1 VVIDTKTPLCY
12 NATQKGGNEME
23 NAKTRLNA
31 YVGAETHKEAKIQAV
46 KEGISL
52 SELVERAL
60 QEYLTKQSRGANDD
74 RD

>member
-1 VVIDTKTPLCY
+1 MKWR
-12 NATQKGGNEME
+12 TQ
-23 NAKTRLNA
+23 KTRLNA
-31 YVGAETHKEAKIQAV
+31 YVGPETHKEAKIQAV

-60 QEYLTKQSRGANDD
+60 QEYLTKQSRGANND